1 MTTAVI
7 PEFLKD
13 HNVELCM
20 MQLVMHNAQF
30 KDAHK
35 SKSDFIAWLE
45 EYVRCIEDT
54 LTAVRNSSVKV

>member
-1 MTTAVI
+1 MTVVVI

-30 KDAHK
+30 REAHR

-45 EYVRCIEDT
+45 EYGKCIEDT
-54 LTAVRNSSVKV
+54 LTAVRNSSGKV